1 MLPDALNLHKN
12 DTIEATRIRCA
23 FHCLCQSR
31 SAARFA
37 RSTLTHIII
46 LIHGDAIREHQEAI
60 DLHLIDEP
68 KSMHTSLSHYALS
81 FYTRTYYSTSLYVE
95 IKTQVHVYTS
105 SHLHFLEHQPFPLFL
120 HFVFHVTTFLLSHY
134 THSPLFPNLNSS
146 LPSFDCRPLPTF
158 LFLPPQ
164 LPSRCFHTHSIPTQN
179 PPFATNNPNPHF
191 SPRILMPIHQQH
203 NLPKHTSAM
212 QSLLIPTG
220 MSHPMAILPSLPEL
234 HNTA

>member
-1 MLPDALNLHKN
+1 
-12 DTIEATRIRCA
+12 
-23 FHCLCQSR
+23 
-31 SAARFA
+31 
-37 RSTLTHIII
+37 
-46 LIHGDAIREHQEAI
+46 
-60 DLHLIDEP
+60 
-68 KSMHTSLSHYALS
+68 MHTSLSHYALS

-212 QSLLIPTG
+212 QSLLIPTR